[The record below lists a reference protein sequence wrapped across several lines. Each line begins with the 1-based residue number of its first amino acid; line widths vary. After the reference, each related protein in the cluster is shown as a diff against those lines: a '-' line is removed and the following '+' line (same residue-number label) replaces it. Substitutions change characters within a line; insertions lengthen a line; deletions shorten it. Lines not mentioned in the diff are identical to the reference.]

1 MSDGGDGEIH
11 DEQCSATLAFAKQLI
26 SCRSLTP
33 DDDGCQTIIRERLEA
48 IGFNCTPLN
57 FGEVTNLWA
66 RRGDAKPLFCFAGHT
81 DVVPTGPLDKWHTDP
96 FQPVVQDGMLYGRG
110 SADMKTGIAAFV
122 TAVEAFVMRYP
133 DHSGSIALLITSD
146 EEGPAVDGTVRVVE
160 WLKSRGERIDYTL
173 VGEPSSTKSF
183 GDVVR
188 NGRRG
193 SLSAHLTVKGI
204 QGHIAYPHLARNPI
218 LEVAPAI
225 AELGATVWDGGNAH
239 FPPTTFQVS
248 NIHGGTGAF
257 NVIPGVVEV
266 YFNFRFATAST
277 AADLQARTEAI
288 LHKHGLTFDI
298 KWTLGGKP
306 FLTERGALVNALSR
320 AIESV
325 THRVPELSTGG
336 GTSDGRF
343 IADICNEVAE
353 FGPIN
358 ASIHQLNE
366 HVALTDIAQLHE
378 VYLRTMENLL
388 IKRTY
393 DQG

>member
-1 MSDGGDGEIH
+1 MSDGSTENN
-11 DEQCSATLAFAKQLI
+11 ATLALAQELI
-26 SCRSLTP
+26 SRRSLTP
-33 DDDGCQTIIRERLEA
+33 DDDGCQTIIAARLSA
-48 IGFNCTPLN
+48 IGFKCTSLDSN
-57 FGEVTNLWA
+57 GVTNLWA
-66 RRGDAKPLFCFAGHT
+66 QRGTAKPLFCFAGHT

-96 FQPVVQDGMLYGRG
+96 FMPVVKDGMLFGRG
-110 SADMKTGIAAFV
+110 SADMKTGIAAFI
-122 TAVEAFVMRYP
+122 TATEAFVKRHP
-133 DHSGSIALLITSD
+133 KHEGSIALLITSD
-146 EEGPAVDGTVRVVE
+146 EEGPATDGTLKVVE
-160 WLKSRGERIDYTL
+160 WLQARSERIDYAL
-173 VGEPSSTKSF
+173 IGEPSSTKIF
-183 GDVVR
+183 GDVIR

-218 LEVAPAI
+218 LEVAPAL
-225 AELGATVWDGGNAH
+225 AELSTTVWDNGNAH

-277 AADLQARTEAI
+277 AADLEARTESI
-288 LHKHGLTFDI
+288 LKKHGVDFDI

-306 FLTERGALVNALSR
+306 FLTERGKLVNALSQ
-320 AIESV
+320 AIE
-325 THRVPELSTGG
+325 TTTQRTPELSTGG

-343 IADICNEVAE
+343 IAEICSEVAE

-366 HVALTDIAQLHE
+366 HVALTDLSQLHQ
-378 VYLRTMENLL
+378 VYLRTLENLL
-388 IKRTY
+388 V
-393 DQG
+393 GN

>member
-1 MSDGGDGEIH
+1 VNDAAGELGN
-11 DEQCSATLAFAKQLI
+11 DTLAFAKQLI
-26 SCRSLTP
+26 SRRSLTP

-48 IGFNCTPLN
+48 VGFSCTPLN

-66 RRGDAKPLFCFAGHT
+66 RRGDAKPMLCFAGHT

-96 FQPVVQDGMLYGRG
+96 FQPIVQDGMLYGRG

-122 TAVEAFVMRYP
+122 TAVEAFVTRYP
-133 DHSGSIALLITSD
+133 NHPGSIALLITSD
-146 EEGPAVDGTVRVVE
+146 EEGPATDGTVRVVE

-173 VGEPSSTKSF
+173 VGEPSSTKVF

-225 AELGATVWDGGNAH
+225 AELSATVWDNGNAH

-288 LHKHGLTFDI
+288 LNKHGLTFDI

-306 FLTERGALVNALSR
+306 FLTGRGALVDSLSQ

-388 IKRTY
+388 IKRPY
-393 DQG
+393 DQK

>member
-1 MSDGGDGEIH
+1 VNDAAGGLDN
-11 DEQCSATLAFAKQLI
+11 ATLALAKQLI
-26 SCRSLTP
+26 SRRSLTP
-33 DDDGCQTIIRERLEA
+33 DDDGCQAIIRERLEA

-57 FGEVTNLWA
+57 SGEVTNLWA
-66 RRGDAKPLFCFAGHT
+66 RRGDAKPLLCFAGHT

-96 FQPVVQDGMLYGRG
+96 FQPIVQDGMLCGRG

-122 TAVEAFVMRYP
+122 TAVEAFVKRHP
-133 DHSGSIALLITSD
+133 DHPGSIALLITSD
-146 EEGPAVDGTVRVVE
+146 EEGPATDGTVRVVE

-173 VGEPSSTKSF
+173 VGEPSSTKVF

-225 AELGATVWDGGNAH
+225 AELSTTVWDNGNAH
-239 FPPTTFQVS
+239 FPPTTFQIS

-277 AADLQARTEAI
+277 AADLRARTEAI
-288 LHKHGLTFDI
+288 LSKHGLTFDI

-306 FLTERGALVNALSR
+306 FLTERGALVNALSQ

-325 THRVPELSTGG
+325 THRVPKLSTGG

-388 IKRTY
+388 IKRIH
-393 DQG
+393 DQS